1 MWNVILDA
9 LIDSSIA
16 APFLLIIYLLIEWL
30 ERNSRAKSATVRLLN
45 GKLAPLVAG
54 GVGLVP
60 QCGFSVMATDL
71 YCQNYLKLGTL
82 IAFFVATSDE
92 ALPILLTNKDTLSV
106 TWIVLLVKIVY
117 AVILGYAFNLFDK
130 RVLNA
135 VTDNVKLIEDEHGPH
150 DHSHEHDHTDDHNHE
165 AINAEDDDSDCH
177 FDQDDSLKYHS
188 ERSESASG
196 DEESLQAQ
204 PRSHDAAGTPDTVVH
219 VSDGCCH
226 HDMTGKQG
234 FWNFVKHPLL
244 HTLKIFVY
252 IFVINAIF
260 GLLLYYFEQPIT
272 NFTASL
278 GFAQS
283 FVTAAI
289 GLVPNCASSVIVT
302 SMYAEG
308 IIGLPALLAGLVS
321 NSGIA
326 LAILF
331 KDRAKLKRAF
341 LILGIMYLAGV
352 IIGIPTYFIM
362 QAI

>member
-1 MWNVILDA
+1 MWDVILDA

-30 ERNSRAKSATVRLLN
+30 ERNSRARLTAVRLLN

-92 ALPILLTNKDTLSV
+92 ALPILLTNKDTVSV
-106 TWIVLLVKIVY
+106 TWIVLLVKVVY
-117 AVILGYAFNLFDK
+117 AVMLGYIINLFDK
-130 RVLNA
+130 RPLSL
-135 VTDNVKLIEDEHGPH
+135 VTNSLQLVEDEHGPH
-150 DHSHEHDHTDDHNHE
+150 DHSHEHDHDRS
-165 AINAEDDDSDCH
+165 DDDSHELDCE
-177 FDQDDSLKYHS
+177 HS
-188 ERSESASG
+188 HGQA
-196 DEESLQAQ
+196 EES
-204 PRSHDAAGTPDTVVH
+204 SNTVIH
-219 VSDGCCH
+219 VSDGCCNH
-226 HDMTGKQG
+226 GMTKKGG
-234 FWNFVKHPLL
+234 FWSFVKHPLL

-260 GLLLYYFEQPIT
+260 GLLLYYFEDAIT
-272 NFTASL
+272 GFTANL

-289 GLVPNCASSVIVT
+289 GLVPNCASSVIIT
-302 SMYAEG
+302 GMYAEG
-308 IIGLPALLAGLVS
+308 IINLPALLAGLVS

-331 KDRAKLKRAF
+331 KDRKHLKRSF
-341 LILGIMYLAGV
+341 LILAAMYLAGV
-352 IIGIPTYFIM
+352 VIGVPTYFIM
-362 QAI
+362 QAIA